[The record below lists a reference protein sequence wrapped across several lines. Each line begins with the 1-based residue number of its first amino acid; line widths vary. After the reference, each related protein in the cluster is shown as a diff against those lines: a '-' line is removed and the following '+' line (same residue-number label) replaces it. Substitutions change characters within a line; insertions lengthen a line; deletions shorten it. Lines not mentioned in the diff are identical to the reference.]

1 MPVSSTHPQYEEML
15 PTWGMLEDFYAGQE
29 AVVKNARKY
38 IPPLDDQSD
47 SEYKKYVARGVFY
60 AALSKTID
68 ALVGGAFSV
77 SPAINLPPRLEYL
90 RDDATGNGTSMT
102 EMAMALCVDALKT
115 GRAGI
120 LADRPM
126 EGGKPYLVMQTA
138 LDIRNWYDG
147 KFVVLNDTNLEQ
159 DPDDPYEYISVEGY
173 RELVLRE
180 DGVYVVR
187 IWRANEDKKTKN
199 KVPYVVVEEIVPTN
213 FGRPLDYIPFTFL
226 GPNGLDSDVGRPPLL
241 DLTNVQKT
249 LVAVE
254 VDRAQAI
261 HLIGIPTPYITG
273 LQPDENFVMKLGPST
288 TILPSDVNS
297 KVGFLEFSGQGLQS
311 MEKYIQ
317 QLQEIMAAL
326 GARVAEGKNNKT
338 LIESAQ
344 GARIRES
351 LATST
356 LGSIIATVEAAL
368 NKSVK
373 WIAEWEGLSPDEVS
387 ISLNQELVSANMDA
401 NLVQALLASV
411 QAGRIS
417 EETFYAK
424 LSDAGLTEPGVQWKD
439 EIERIK
445 ANINVA
451 LDQEVTVPNPQQ
463 IPTTNDVSGQGVE
476 NT

>member
-1 MPVSSTHPQYEEML
+1 MPISSTHPQYDEML
-15 PTWGMLEDFYAGQE
+15 PTWGMLEDFYAGQD

-47 SEYKKYVARGVFY
+47 SEYKKYVARGMFY

-68 ALVGGAFSV
+68 ALVGGAFNV
-77 SPAINLPPRLEYL
+77 SPAINLPARLEYL

-102 EMAMALCVDALKT
+102 ELAMALCVEALKT
-115 GRAGI
+115 GRSGI

-126 EGGKPYLVMQTA
+126 EGGKPYLVMQNA

-147 KFVVLNDTNLEQ
+147 KFIVLNDTNLEQ
-159 DPDDPYEYISVEGY
+159 DPDDPYEYVSVEGY
-173 RELVLRE
+173 RELVLRD

-187 IWRANEDKKTKN
+187 IWRANDDRKTKS
-199 KVPYVVVEEIVPTN
+199 KVPYVVVDEVVPTN
-213 FGRPLDYIPFTFL
+213 FGRPLKYIPFTFL

-249 LVAVE
+249 LVAVA
-254 VDRAQAI
+254 VDYAQAI

-273 LQPDENFVMKLGPST
+273 LQPDENFKLKLGPST
-288 TILPSDVNS
+288 AIIVPDANS
-297 KVGFLEFSGQGLQS
+297 KIGFAEFAGQGLES
-311 MEKYIQ
+311 MEKYML
-317 QLQEIMAAL
+317 QLQETMAAL

-338 LIESAQ
+338 LIETAS
-344 GARIRES
+344 GARIREA
-351 LATST
+351 LAVST

-373 WIAEWEGLSPDEVS
+373 WIAEWEGLPPDEVS

-401 NLVQALLASV
+401 NLVTALLAAV

-417 EETFYAK
+417 EQTFYAK
-424 LSDAGLTEPGVQWKD
+424 MSDAGLTEPGVQWKD

-445 ANINVA
+445 ANINVT
-451 LDQEVTVPNPQQ
+451 LEQSLPVPNPQQ
-463 IPTTNDVSGQGVE
+463 IPTTDDNSEQDQSD
-476 NT
+476 T